1 MVDSADEPPLS
12 GRLHSHSWAKTLIPF
27 LKRNRDRQS
36 SSAPNDPE
44 NPQST
49 LQDAGN
55 ISSFAAG
62 SASTVNAGILQDTQQ
77 QDASAVDKERG
88 GTQPPTLDDPGPEA
102 KPSIP
107 SRFLRDARM
116 IIGSSW
122 INWLLLTVPVGI
134 LLGALNDWAD
144 LHVVDPSVVFAV
156 NAVAIVPL
164 ASLLAFAT
172 ESVASKMGD
181 TIGALMNVTFG
192 NATELIIFIIALAD
206 GQVRV
211 VQAAAVGSILSNLL
225 IILGMSFLLGGLRYR
240 EQLYNSTVSQMSAC
254 LLCLSVISLL
264 LPTAFHAS
272 FNDPNNGTRMVLQVS
287 RGTSIVLLL
296 VYALYLAFSLKSH
309 SFMYASTP
317 QHLIDEE
324 AQHEGVLTQIL
335 NSSSSSDSSS
345 TSDSDSDS
353 SRSSRNTA
361 MRIKRAFRR
370 KRRTS
375 SPSSKDG
382 QSTSGANILRTPTDA
397 TFATVASQP
406 ERQQQ
411 GGSSHR
417 AGSIISENV
426 LSGDEADVDAY
437 PRIGRRRSTRQTIAR
452 DFENGA
458 SEVVEEKSSKRS
470 RRHARR
476 SRRAKHGKKSHHQ
489 GVQVDEKTSPRE
501 HIRQATSNT
510 LEVPQLQLPEP
521 SNDIVASDSAKQRP
535 SALRHI
541 SHAMPPGFNA
551 AAVFPHHEAVA
562 RPLAMPAALRPLS
575 RSRSPAPGARRP
587 LQRSTSMPDMIHPTI
602 SNTRAVLATP
612 SSTGQNPHE
621 QQPQDGEGEEQDDT
635 KSHLSVTSAIILL
648 LITTG
653 FVAICAEFLVGS
665 IDHLISSTGIS
676 QAFVGLIILP
686 LVGNAAE
693 HVTAVTVAVKNKM
706 DLAIAIALGSSIQ
719 VALLITPFMVVL
731 GWIIKQEMS
740 LYFSLFE
747 TVSLF
752 ASALIVGFLLID
764 GRSNYLEG
772 ALLIAAYVIIALAA
786 FYYPNCGLS
795 TVSGLTDG
803 SPDSCT
809 VT

>member
-12 GRLHSHSWAKTLIPF
+12 GRPTEPSWAKTLTQARIGP
-27 LKRNRDRQS
+27 S
-36 SSAPNDPE
+36 SPTSDHPVLSRPTTTN
-44 NPQST
+44 NPT
-49 LQDAGN
+49 HDAGHEQQ
-55 ISSFAAG
+55 SPSAG
-62 SASTVNAGILQDTQQ
+62 SAPTPSARYLQDTQQ
-77 QDASAVDKERG
+77 LPASAVVTEG
-88 GTQPPTLDDPGPEA
+88 GRTQPPALDDPGP
-102 KPSIP
+102 KPP
-107 SRFLRDARM
+107 KAPVLQRFIRDVKM
-116 IIGSSW
+116 IIRSSW
-122 INWLLLTVPVGI
+122 INWLLLVVPVAI
-134 LLGALNDWAD
+134 ILGALEDWAQ
-144 LHVVDPSVVFAV
+144 LHIVDPSVVFAV

-192 NATELIIFIIALAD
+192 NAVELIIFIIALVA

-225 IILGMSFLLGGLRYR
+225 IILGMSFFLGGLRYR
-240 EQLYNSTVSQMSAC
+240 EQLYNSTVSQMSAA

-272 FNDPNNGTRMVLQVS
+272 FDDPDNGTKMVLQVS

-296 VYALYLAFSLKSH
+296 VYGLYLAFSLKSH

-324 AQHEGVLTQIL
+324 AHPGILTQML
-335 NSSSSSDSSS
+335 NSSSSSDTSDSSS
-345 TSDSDSDS
+345 SDSDS

-361 MRIKRAFRR
+361 VRIKRAIRR
-370 KRRTS
+370 YRRTS
-375 SPSSKDG
+375 SPSSKH
-382 QSTSGANILRTPTDA
+382 STRDDPNLSRTQTDA
-397 TFATVASQP
+397 TLLT
-406 ERQQQ
+406 RQSENRAPRS
-411 GGSSHR
+411 GSL
-417 AGSIISENV
+417 ISEPV
-426 LSGDEADVDAY
+426 LSGDEADVDAR
-437 PRIGRRRSTRQTIAR
+437 PRTGRRRSTRHTISR
-452 DFENGA
+452 DFQGE
-458 SEVVEEKSSKRS
+458 SEQNLDEKQSRRSKR
-470 RRHARR
+470 RHRR
-476 SRRAKHGKKSHHQ
+476 SRKSKQDQHSQ
-489 GVQVDEKTSPRE
+489 ENGDEKRPVKETVQNP
-501 HIRQATSNT
+501 QVPVQ
-510 LEVPQLQLPEP
+510 VPQLQISAPEQNANQE
-521 SNDIVASDSAKQRP
+521 STRRGFHRA
-535 SALRHI
+535 I
-541 SHAMPPGFNA
+541 SGLQAPNFNPTS
-551 AAVFPHHEAVA
+551 VFPHHEAIA
-562 RPLAMPAALRPLS
+562 RPLAMPAHLRS
-575 RSRSPAPGARRP
+575 ASRSPSRRRLP
-587 LQRSTSMPDMIHPTI
+587 RSSSMPDMIHPTI
-602 SNTRAVLATP
+602 SNSRAVLVP
-612 SSTGQNPHE
+612 PNQIRDRE
-621 QQPQDGEGEEQDDT
+621 LEEGEPELTTEAQGDV
-635 KSHLSVTSAIILL
+635 KRHLSVTSSIVLL
-648 LITTG
+648 LVTTG
-653 FVAICAEFLVGS
+653 FVAICADFLVNS

-706 DLAIAIALGSSIQ
+706 DLSIAIALGSSIQ
-719 VALLITPFMVVL
+719 VAILITPFMVVL
-731 GWIIKQEMS
+731 GWIIKQDMS

-803 SPDSCT
+803 SQNCT